1 MGLVHLYYGDGKGK
15 STAAA
20 GLALRALGSGF
31 CVILVRL
38 CKGGEPE
45 SGEVKL
51 LEKNGARVINGKPES
66 GFASRLDADGKE
78 RLRLFQN
85 GILKELIE
93 SLSKSGPKEQG
104 KMLVLDEALAACEME
119 LVDEELV
126 KEIVREG
133 RKQAEIVLTGR
144 NPCDWMLEEADYIT
158 QLRAE
163 RHPYEKGITA
173 RKGIEY

>member
-20 GLALRALGSGF
+20 GLMLRALGTGYK
-31 CVILVRL
+31 VTLVRL
-38 CKGGEPE
+38 LKGGEPE
-45 SGEVKL
+45 SGEVRL
-51 LEKNGARVINGKPES
+51 LEKNGARVINGKPEN
-66 GFASRLDADGKE
+66 GFASGFSREGKE
-78 RLRLFQN
+78 RLKLFQDD
-85 GILKELIE
+85 ILKELIGE
-93 SLSKSGPKEQG
+93 LSEPGTEKQE
-104 KMLVLDEALAACEME
+104 MIVLDEALAACEMG

-126 KEIVREG
+126 KELAKEG

-144 NPCDWMLEEADYIT
+144 NPRKWMSEEADYIT
-158 QLRAE
+158 QLKAE